1 MEGINCIFTIA
12 LLMLTHTLYSEAI
25 CCGKGSKGY
34 CKDCTKI
41 STFGRTKCCGAGSG
55 HGKGCNIFC
64 CNCGGPGGKCRT
76 GKSTITY
83 QSGWWLGAKYTCT
96 LIKEDAEVTDAR
108 SDISETRKYFDSL
121 DTDNDNILSFD
132 EFAEALRQHMNL
144 DFESSYSLASDL
156 LNDENQED
164 VISLMDVAQNVKNLD
179 EDSHADDVINMVR
192 REFLKM
198 DTNEDGVIQ
207 AKEFD
212 SDL

>member
-1 MEGINCIFTIA
+1 M
-12 LLMLTHTLYSEAI
+12 
-25 CCGKGSKGY
+25 
-34 CKDCTKI
+34 
-41 STFGRTKCCGAGSG
+41 
-55 HGKGCNIFC
+55 
-64 CNCGGPGGKCRT
+64 
-76 GKSTITY
+76 
-83 QSGWWLGAKYTCT
+83 
-96 LIKEDAEVTDAR
+96 IKEDAEVTDAR